1 MLPLPPPFSVWF
13 FDSTPSPPHI
23 KDGSGVLVRASRN
36 QPFSLGVGVGG
47 PVLKVLDNVLS
58 DGESLGC
65 PWLWSHLSP
74 GRLSQIRE
82 ASVTGSQRPAA
93 AGLVFVSKMVE
104 LEHERYSCSAME
116 D

>member
-1 MLPLPPPFSVWF
+1 MSFLMEDHWAAP
-13 FDSTPSPPHI
+13 
-23 KDGSGVLVRASRN
+23 GC
-36 QPFSLGVGVGG
+36 G
-47 PVLKVLDNVLS
+47 PILAR
-58 DGESLGC
+58 
-65 PWLWSHLSP
+65 
-74 GRLSQIRE
+74 RLSQIRE